1 MLTNYCEKIRS
12 KYNLAIGQ
20 VEKLHYINFQLFLD
34 LGLKIRDSS
43 SIRIQ
48 LVSIAKTVHRCR
60 NQSPS

>member
-1 MLTNYCEKIRS
+1 MEERETR
-12 KYNLAIGQ
+12 
-20 VEKLHYINFQLFLD
+20 LHYRNFQLFLD